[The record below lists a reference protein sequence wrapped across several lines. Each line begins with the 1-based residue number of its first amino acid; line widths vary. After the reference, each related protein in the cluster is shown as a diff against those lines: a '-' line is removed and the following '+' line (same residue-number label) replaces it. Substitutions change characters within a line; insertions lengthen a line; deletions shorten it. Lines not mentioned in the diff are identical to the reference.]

1 MGIER
6 MTLIGHS
13 LGGYI
18 VSAYALKYP
27 ERVDRLILLSPAGIV
42 NHPEKGEDI
51 VPDAEVMDNETREY
65 IDSSL
70 EHPGHEHKPHPRRP
84 GIASAPTECDISR
97 PGVSR
102 ENSAASVDS
111 TNFEAD
117 KEAKRGNQ
125 GWWKKAVYYMWEEG
139 VSPFGLVRKLGPV
152 GPMLVAKYS
161 TRRFAALPEEDIAD
175 LHDYVWTLTSARGSS
190 EYAITH
196 LLAPGAHARW
206 PIADRVHKL
215 SIPIAFVY
223 GDHDCELHS
232 AVYRLSGLLIS
243 AFFSRDGYQGWLRL
257 DRLDEK
263 SREQSRQGH
272 RDQSCRGEFSPA

>member
-1 MGIER
+1 MLR
-6 MTLIGHS
+6 LQ
-13 LGGYI
+13 
-18 VSAYALKYP
+18 

-70 EHPGHEHKPHPRRP
+70 ENPHRPNPRRP
-84 GIASAPTECDISR
+84 GISSAPTEYSINR

-102 ENSAASVDS
+102 ESSAQSVDS

-117 KEAKRGNQ
+117 KEAKKGNQ

-175 LHDYVWTLTSARGSS
+175 LHEYVWS
-190 EYAITH
+190 
-196 LLAPGAHARW
+196 
-206 PIADRVHKL
+206 
-215 SIPIAFVY
+215 
-223 GDHDCELHS
+223 
-232 AVYRLSGLLIS
+232 
-243 AFFSRDGYQGWLRL
+243 
-257 DRLDEK
+257 
-263 SREQSRQGH
+263 
-272 RDQSCRGEFSPA
+272 